1 MTRKFHPQEGSLLR
15 KLVAYF
21 VLLIGIPSLMLGED
35 IGWPREMT
43 QNGARIVYYQP
54 QIDQWSDYR
63 TLNAR
68 MAISV
73 TPSGGK
79 PTLGVVSIQART
91 DADKENRTV
100 LISNIKLTD
109 TRFPSVDVATDAK
122 LDALVHTF
130 FKPDNTMTISLD
142 RLTAE
147 VEEGKVSGPAVKVD
161 NNPPKIFVSR
171 GPAVLLLVD
180 NKEVRAAIEKTKL
193 EFVVN
198 ANWTVLFDTT
208 GKKYYL
214 LNGKQWLT
222 SAKLEGPWTVAAQ
235 LPKEMDKLPADQN
248 WEEVKKAIPPQGPAG
263 AAPVVFFS
271 NVPAEVIEFKGAP
284 VYAKIP
290 GTQVTYA
297 TNTKSK

>member
-1 MTRKFHPQEGSLLR
+1 MTIRFRLREECGVRKV
-15 KLVAYF
+15 VAY
-21 VLLIGIPSLMLGED
+21 LLLLCGIPSLLLAED

-54 QIDQWSDYR
+54 QIDQWTDYR
-63 TLNAR
+63 TLDAR

-73 TPSGGK
+73 TPAGGK

-122 LDALVHTF
+122 LDALVRTF

-171 GPAVLLLVD
+171 GPTVLLWMTRRFAHRSRRRSLSLSLAPIG
-180 NKEVRAAIEKTKL
+180 RCYLIR
-193 EFVVN
+193 
-198 ANWTVLFDTT
+198 T
-208 GKKYYL
+208 GRSITCSMES
-214 LNGKQWLT
+214 NG
-222 SAKLEGPWTVAAQ
+222 
-235 LPKEMDKLPADQN
+235 
-248 WEEVKKAIPPQGPAG
+248 
-263 AAPVVFFS
+263 
-271 NVPAEVIEFKGAP
+271 
-284 VYAKIP
+284 
-290 GTQVTYA
+290 
-297 TNTKSK
+297 